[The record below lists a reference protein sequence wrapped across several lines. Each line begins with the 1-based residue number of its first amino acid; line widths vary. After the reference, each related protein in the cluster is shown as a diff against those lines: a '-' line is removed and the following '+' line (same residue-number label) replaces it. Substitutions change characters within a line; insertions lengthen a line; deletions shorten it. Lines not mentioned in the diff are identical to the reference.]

1 MFYLMAIMSGRRAL
15 KGSRVALL
23 CAFQAVTS
31 FRITVLTALQKHA
44 LPFFPLSSF
53 CHSRFYIQVF
63 IETGNKRLS
72 AERKERCNQIE
83 VLSRSSCEPSDEL
96 RLERRRAAI
105 CCVAAATPGLICIYF
120 FLLPRVNYP
129 AHPAHSSGFPSSFT
143 CRLQFAATDQWSF
156 AQCSA
161 QPCQLSGRTWRW
173 DGGRTGNRRMSHAP
187 SVHFVCI
194 LRFCFKETPLFNG

>member
-1 MFYLMAIMSGRRAL
+1 MAIMSGRRAL

-72 AERKERCNQIE
+72 AERKERCN
-83 VLSRSSCEPSDEL
+83 
-96 RLERRRAAI
+96 
-105 CCVAAATPGLICIYF
+105 
-120 FLLPRVNYP
+120 
-129 AHPAHSSGFPSSFT
+129 
-143 CRLQFAATDQWSF
+143 
-156 AQCSA
+156 
-161 QPCQLSGRTWRW
+161 
-173 DGGRTGNRRMSHAP
+173 
-187 SVHFVCI
+187 
-194 LRFCFKETPLFNG
+194 